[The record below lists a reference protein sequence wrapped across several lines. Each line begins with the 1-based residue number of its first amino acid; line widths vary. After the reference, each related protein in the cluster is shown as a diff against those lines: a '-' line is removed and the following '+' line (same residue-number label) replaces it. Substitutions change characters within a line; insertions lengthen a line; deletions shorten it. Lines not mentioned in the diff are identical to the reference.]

1 MVLQLIMINDFYWT
15 IILVVFVSAE
25 NRKKI
30 YMTLGTSNKETIKNY
45 HTSVYDNCRYSDL
58 EKISLT
64 IDPNPSEG

>member
-1 MVLQLIMINDFYWT
+1 MTFIEQLFWLFLCLQKIEKKFY
-15 IILVVFVSAE
+15 L
-25 NRKKI
+25 
-30 YMTLGTSNKETIKNY
+30 TLGTSNKETIKNY

>member
-1 MVLQLIMINDFYWT
+1 
-15 IILVVFVSAE
+15 
-25 NRKKI
+25 
-30 YMTLGTSNKETIKNY
+30 MTLGTSNKETIKNY